1 MTICKRGEVWMANFN
16 PGRGSEQQGIRPGLI
31 IQNDIGNQ
39 YSSTTIIAA
48 ITTTIKKYP
57 VTVMIEEGKAGLKK
71 NSMVNL
77 AQIITIDKSRLIK
90 KMGNLEENKIQEVD
104 EAIKVSLGFRSRG

>member
-1 MTICKRGEVWMANFN
+1 MTLCKRGEVWMVNFN
-16 PGRGSEQQGIRPGLI
+16 PGRVSEQKGIRPGVI

-48 ITTTIKKYP
+48 ITTNIKKYP
-57 VTVMIEEGKAGLKK
+57 VTVFIEEGKVGLKK
-71 NSMVNL
+71 NSMANL

-90 KMGNLEENKIQEVD
+90 KLGKLGEDRIQEVD
-104 EAIKVSLGFRSRG
+104 EAIKVSLGFR